1 MKSNLNILRFSH
13 ARLQCVEGCRCP
25 LGQVL
30 DDSNECVTVEMCSCV
45 YKNMLFKPN
54 YKEVRP
60 GRKFQE
66 LCTCYAGQWKC
77 VEAKGDDSINF
88 PAASDMSKKCSAAR
102 NEVFTTCEPAE
113 PLTCKNMHSA
123 ISSSTALC
131 RPGCKCKDG
140 FVLDMVLKQCVL
152 PEKCS
157 CPHGGKSFSEGEKIK
172 EDCNT
177 W

>member
-1 MKSNLNILRFSH
+1 MATNIFPTFR
-13 ARLQCVEGCRCP
+13 RLQCVEGCRCP
-25 LGQVL
+25 AGQVL
-30 DDSNECVTVEMCSCV
+30 DENNECVTIAMCKCA
-45 YKNMLFKPN
+45 YKNMQFKPG
-54 YKEVRP
+54 YKEVRS

-66 LCTCYAGQWKC
+66 LCTCHGGKWSC
-77 VEAKGDDSINF
+77 VEAMGDDAIKY
-88 PAASDMSKKCSAAR
+88 PAASDMSKKCSATR

-113 PLTCKNMHSA
+113 PLSCKNMHMNV
-123 ISSSTALC
+123 SSSTALC

-140 FVLDMVLKQCVL
+140 YVLDTVLKQCVL

-157 CPHGGKSFSEGEKIK
+157 CHHGGKSFTEGEKIR

>member
-1 MKSNLNILRFSH
+1 MLPTIH
-13 ARLQCVEGCRCP
+13 RLQCVEGCRCP
-25 LGQVL
+25 VGQVL
-30 DDSNECVTVEMCSCV
+30 DENNECVTMAMCKCA
-45 YKNMLFKPN
+45 YKNMQFKPG

-66 LCTCYAGQWKC
+66 LCTCYGGKWSC
-77 VEAKGDDSINF
+77 IEATGDDAIKY

-113 PLTCKNMHSA
+113 PLSCKNMHMNV
-123 ISSSTALC
+123 SSSTALC
-131 RPGCKCKDG
+131 RPGCMCKDG
-140 FVLDMVLKQCVL
+140 FVLDTILKQCVL

-157 CPHGGKSFSEGEKIK
+157 CHHGGKSFAEGEKIR

-177 W
+177 WWDHKT